1 MVYFRAVNHLITD
14 VSNNRFVRTG
24 ANVQRFYTSRFGML
38 FVALLVLTAKPGMS
52 ALPAAMDGEALPS
65 LAPVLEQV
73 TPSVVNIYTQ
83 TRVRVRSPLMDDP
96 FFRRF
101 FNIPDAPRERISQSL
116 GSGVIVD
123 KKEGF
128 VLTNNHVIAGADDIS
143 VTLSDGRSFDA
154 EVIGTDPDT
163 DLAMV
168 RIPAEDL
175 QALAFA
181 DSNRLRVGDFVV
193 AVGNPFGL
201 GQTVT
206 SGIVSALGRTGF
218 RGLEFQNFIQTDASI
233 NPGNSGGALIN
244 LRGEL
249 VGINSA
255 IFTPS
260 GGNVGIGF
268 AIPSAMARYVMDQLA
283 RYGEV
288 RRGTLGISVQDLTAE
303 LAGAFDMEK
312 GQGVLVAEVTP
323 GSAAEKAGLRA
334 GDIIRTI
341 ASHPVKSAQEFH
353 NYEGQFPVG
362 EKLVLDIVRNQS
374 DKSMKVEV
382 EESESLDGVS
392 VDHRLAGAQFEEL
405 PPRQRPDGIKGVL
418 LSMLEPG
425 SRLAAVGLRPG
436 DIITGCNRKRIQDL
450 GEFTEVVSSARGSLY
465 FQVRRDGGNYAVRVD

>member
-1 MVYFRAVNHLITD
+1 MERFFKIHLGLFAAVFLGFATQ
-14 VSNNRFVRTG
+14 
-24 ANVQRFYTSRFGML
+24 AAM
-38 FVALLVLTAKPGMS
+38 A
-52 ALPAAMDGEALPS
+52 ALPVSMDGEPLPS

-101 FNIPDAPRERISQSL
+101 FNIPNAPRERVSQSL

-123 KKEGF
+123 AEEGF

-175 QALAFA
+175 QALPFA
-181 DSNRLRVGDFVV
+181 DSNQLRVGDFVV

-206 SGIVSALGRTGF
+206 SGIVSALGRSGV

-268 AIPSAMARYVMDQLA
+268 AIPSAMATHVMEQLA
-283 RYGEV
+283 AFGEV
-288 RRGTLGISVQDLTAE
+288 RRGTLGISVQDLTDE
-303 LAGAFDMEK
+303 LAGAFELEK
-312 GQGVLVAEVTP
+312 NQGVLVAEVAEE
-323 GSAAEKAGLRA
+323 SAAEEAGLRA
-334 GDIIRTI
+334 GDVILSIEGQ
-341 ASHPVKSAQEFH
+341 PVRSTQEFH

-362 EKLVLDIVRNQS
+362 EKLSLAIVRNGS
-374 DKSMKVEV
+374 KKNIK
-382 EESESLDGVS
+382 VS
-392 VDHRLAGAQFEEL
+392 VEQLKVLEGSSIDYRLQGARFEEL
-405 PPRQRPDGIKGVL
+405 PLKQRPDRVTGIL
-418 LSMLEPG
+418 LSELEPD
-425 SRLAAVGLRPG
+425 SRLARQGLRPG
-436 DIITGCNRKRIQDL
+436 DIITGCNRMATRDL
-450 GEFTEVVSSARGSLY
+450 AEFQEVVSTVAGSLY
-465 FQVRRDGGNYAVRVD
+465 LQIRRGSRDYVVRMD

>member
-1 MVYFRAVNHLITD
+1 VERFLKRHLKLLAAVFLII
-14 VSNNRFVRTG
+14 
-24 ANVQRFYTSRFGML
+24 APQ
-38 FVALLVLTAKPGMS
+38 AAQA
-52 ALPAAMDGEALPS
+52 ALPVSMDGEALPS
-65 LAPVLEQV
+65 LAPVLERV
-73 TPSVVNIYTQ
+73 MPSVVNIYTQ

-101 FNIPDAPRERISQSL
+101 FNMPNTPRERVSQSL

-123 KKEGF
+123 ADEGF

-154 EVIGTDPDT
+154 EVIGTDPDS

-168 RIPAEDL
+168 RIPSEDL
-175 QALAFA
+175 QALPFA
-181 DSNRLRVGDFVV
+181 DSNQLRVGDFVV

-206 SGIVSALGRTGF
+206 SGIVSALGRTGV

-268 AIPSAMARYVMDQLA
+268 AIPSAMATHVMEQLA
-283 RYGEV
+283 EFGEV
-288 RRGTLGISVQDLTAE
+288 RRGTLGISVQDLTDE
-303 LAGAFDMEK
+303 LAGAFDLEK
-312 GQGVLVAEVTP
+312 NQGVLVAEVAED
-323 GSAAEKAGLRA
+323 SAADEAGLQA
-334 GDIIRTI
+334 GDVVLTI
-341 ASHPVKSAQEFH
+341 AGQPVRNTQEFH

-362 EKLVLDIVRNQS
+362 EKLKLGIIRNGS
-374 DKSMKVEV
+374 EKSIKVSV
-382 EESESLDGVS
+382 EQLKALDGS
-392 VDHRLAGAQFEEL
+392 TIDYRLEGARFEEL
-405 PPRQRPDGIKGVL
+405 PLKQRPDRVTGVL
-418 LSMLEPG
+418 LSELEPE
-425 SRLAAVGLRPG
+425 SRLARQGVRPG
-436 DIITGCNRKRIQDL
+436 DIITGCNRMATRDL
-450 GEFTEVVSSARGSLY
+450 SEFQEVVSSVRGSLY
-465 FQVRRDGGNYAVRVD
+465 LQVRRGGRDYVVRMD

>member
-1 MVYFRAVNHLITD
+1 MHGLFKKYLRLCATFLLIVVTE
-14 VSNNRFVRTG
+14 VSLG
-24 ANVQRFYTSRFGML
+24 
-38 FVALLVLTAKPGMS
+38 
-52 ALPAAMDGEALPS
+52 ALPASMDGEQLPS

-101 FNIPDAPRERISQSL
+101 FNVPDTPRERISQSL

-123 KKEGF
+123 SKEGF

-143 VTLSDGRSFDA
+143 VTLSDGRSFEA
-154 EVIGTDPDT
+154 EVIGIDPDT

-168 RIPAEDL
+168 RIPAEEL
-175 QALAFA
+175 QALSFA

-218 RGLEFQNFIQTDASI
+218 RALEFQNFIQTDASI

-283 RYGEV
+283 EFGEV
-288 RRGTLGISVQDLTAE
+288 RRGTLGISVQDLTSE
-303 LAGAFDMEK
+303 LAGAFDLESS
-312 GQGVLVAEVTP
+312 QGVLVAEVAK
-323 GSAAEKAGLRA
+323 GSAAEEAGLRA
-334 GDIIRTI
+334 GDVIRSI
-341 ASHPVKSAQEFH
+341 AAYPVRSAQGFH

-362 EKLVLDIVRNQS
+362 ETLTLEIVRNQS
-374 DKSMKVEV
+374 EKSLSVEV
-382 EESESLDGVS
+382 EELKALEGGM
-392 VDHRLAGAQFEEL
+392 VDHRLAGAKFEEL
-405 PPRQRPDGIKGVL
+405 PLKQRPDRISGVL
-418 LSMLEPG
+418 LSELEPD
-425 SRLAAVGLRPG
+425 SILARRGLRPG
-436 DIITGCNRKRIQDL
+436 DIITGCNRMKIQDL
-450 GEFTEVVSSARGSLY
+450 GEFKDVVTSIRGSLY
-465 FQVRRDGGNYAVRVD
+465 LGVRRDGGDYVVRVD

>member
-1 MVYFRAVNHLITD
+1 VKQISKWPSRLFLTVILILATQW
-14 VSNNRFVRTG
+14 SLAG
-24 ANVQRFYTSRFGML
+24 
-38 FVALLVLTAKPGMS
+38 
-52 ALPAAMDGEALPS
+52 LPAAMDGEDLPS
-65 LAPVLEQV
+65 LAPVLERV
-73 TPSVVNIYTQ
+73 MPSVVNVYTQ
-83 TRVRVRSPLMDDP
+83 TRVRVRSPLMEDP

-101 FNIPDAPRERISQSL
+101 FNIPDTPRERVSQSL

-123 KKEGF
+123 AKEGF

-143 VTLSDGRSFDA
+143 ITLSDGRSFDA

-175 QALAFA
+175 SALPFA

-233 NPGNSGGALIN
+233 NPGNSGGALVN

-268 AIPSAMARYVMDQLA
+268 AIPSAMARYVMDQLSKF
-283 RYGEV
+283 GEV
-288 RRGTLGISVQDLTAE
+288 RRGTLGVSVQDLTAA
-303 LAGAFDMEK
+303 LAGAFDLEK
-312 GQGVLVAEVTP
+312 GAGVLVAEVAE
-323 GSAAEKAGLRA
+323 GSAAEKAGLQA
-334 GDIIRTI
+334 GDVIRTI
-341 ASHPVKSAQEFH
+341 ASYPVRSAQEFH
-353 NYEGQFPVG
+353 NFEGQFPVG
-362 EKLVLDIVRNQS
+362 DKLTLEIIRDQSEKTL
-374 DKSMKVEV
+374 KVTV
-382 EESESLDGVS
+382 EELKSLDGAE
-392 VDHRLAGAQFEEL
+392 VDARFAGARFEEL
-405 PPRQRPDGIKGVL
+405 PQKARSSGIKGVL
-418 LSMLEPG
+418 ISRLEPDSQLG
-425 SRLAAVGLRPG
+425 RSGFRPG
-436 DIITGCNRKRIQDL
+436 DIVTGCNRMTTHDL
-450 GEFTEVVSSARGSLY
+450 NEFRDVISAVRGSL
-465 FQVRRDGGNYAVRVD
+465 FLEILRDGKGYVVRVD